1 MSTSSHGEP
10 APGAHARNARS
21 RNAHAQRRYASRR
34 CAPRGLVALTGT
46 ALLTGFAGVT
56 PAHAVRDLLTTRA
69 LSMGGALRA
78 AATGTSAPLLNPAT
92 LATSRSYVVDTLYQ
106 FRSTDDSSQFFA
118 AIADSV
124 TTTVAAALY
133 YSYGS
138 ADPRRT
144 MAQPD
149 GPAIALT
156 EKHQNHEIGG
166 TLAVPLGEWLAIGVT
181 GRYLHYRVD
190 PPSNAPAS
198 ASKTRLSHFTLDAG
212 GTVSLG
218 ERLRVGVIGYNLIP
232 VDDRLSPQG
241 LGLGLAFSS
250 GAGLTLAF
258 DSVLDFS
265 SDPKALSA
273 TLHGGLEL
281 LVGESYALRAGAQ
294 HDTFLQASYVT
305 AGVGLLSSRV
315 GLELGLRQQ
324 VDGGTG
330 TLISAAIKVFV
341 Q

>member
-1 MSTSSHGEP
+1 MSISKHRGP
-10 APGAHARNARS
+10 AD
-21 RNAHAQRRYASRR
+21 QRPSPR
-34 CAPRGLVALTGT
+34 PRGWLSLAAATGLILLAGLASVA
-46 ALLTGFAGVT
+46 
-56 PAHAVRDLLTTRA
+56 PAHAARDLLTTRA

-92 LATSRSYVVDTLYQ
+92 LTAARVYVMDTLYQ
-106 FRSTDDSSQFFA
+106 FRSTDDASHFFA

-124 TTTVAAALY
+124 TSTLGAALY
-133 YSYGS
+133 YSYGNAS
-138 ADPRRT
+138 PRRT
-144 MAQPD
+144 LPQD
-149 GPAIALT
+149 GAPALSLT
-156 EKHQNHEIGG
+156 EKHQEHELGG
-166 TLAVPLGEWLAIGVT
+166 ALAVPLGEWLSIGVT

-190 PPSNAPAS
+190 PPANAPSDALR
-198 ASKTRLSHFTLDAG
+198 TRLSRFTMDTGAALR
-212 GTVSLG
+212 LG
-218 ERLRVGVIGYNLIP
+218 EIFRFGVIGYNLIA
-232 VDDRLSPQG
+232 VDDQLCPRA
-241 LGLGLAFSS
+241 LGLGVALTTGKA
-250 GAGLTLAF
+250 LTLAF
-258 DSVLDFS
+258 DSVLDFT

-281 LVGESYALRAGAQ
+281 LAGESYALRAGAQ

-330 TLISAAIKVFV
+330 TLISTAIKVFV